1 MSDAPPRLPASVSDS
16 ILPRLSAALL
26 DQLVSELPLS
36 VLLIKRGFPSRVVYA
51 NLSLHRLLG
60 VVPGTLA
67 GMDLPAF
74 YDRFVDQADSQQV
87 REAVDVGL
95 AHSSTLRLTAT
106 PDGARRVSLEV
117 VPLPDERGL
126 LSHCAWV
133 IGRKQPIEAATPAA
147 SVASPSATTTSAADS
162 LPGALAALYLQI
174 PVGLALVDP
183 TGHLRVAN
191 RAFADCLGVTPET
204 LQGQPALQEI
214 SAALA
219 VASRAPATAA
229 ALPVSL
235 PSTTGKPEVFE
246 LTLGSVPVGSEPW
259 QLLTLHDV
267 RARDAANALRE
278 ETRRLESLGTFAS
291 GIAHDFNNLLTI
303 ILGYGGLLRDHADP
317 SGGIG
322 RATSA
327 ILEAGNRGAD
337 IVRQLQ
343 LFAHHHPPECR
354 PVDFHALMEEAVA
367 HAFPSLP
374 DGITVARE
382 FTSRPFVVELDS
394 SHVLLGLR
402 HLLQNGRDA
411 MESGGTLTL
420 RTHIVD
426 QKASPGARQ
435 ASTVLASIVDEG
447 PEMDESRRAKLFDPF
462 SAPQS
467 RAGTRGLGLAV
478 VYGIMRAHQ
487 GRIEVATEPGRG
499 NRIDLHFPCR
509 AATAAQPPPEPAALT
524 QPAAQGTVLIV
535 EDEVDIGRL
544 WDGLFTSHGI
554 PHVWARDGDEALT
567 LFHRHRH
574 DIRLLFTDVGLP
586 GMSGWKLAQSLRE
599 LDPHLPILITSGA
612 FQPNDRTAS
621 GLAEP
626 LVCLS
631 KPFFPSAVIQQVQR
645 LTANQPLTVTAHHG

>member
-1 MSDAPPRLPASVSDS
+1 MSDEPLRPFASVPDS
-16 ILPRLSAALL
+16 ILPRLSASLL
-26 DQLVSELPLS
+26 DQLVGESPLS
-36 VLLIKRGFPSRVVYA
+36 VLLVKRGFPSAVVYA
-51 NLSLHRLLG
+51 NLSIHRLLG
-60 VVPGTLA
+60 VEPGA
-67 GMDLPAF
+67 IAAMDFPAF
-74 YDRFVDQADSQQV
+74 CDHFLNQVDHKRV
-87 REAVDVGL
+87 RETVDVGL
-95 AHSSTLRLTAT
+95 AHSFSVEFMAT
-106 PDGARRVSLEV
+106 PRGSLTVSLDV
-117 VPLPDERGL
+117 VPLPDDRGL
-126 LSHCAWV
+126 LSHCALV
-133 IGRKQPIEAATPAA
+133 IGRTPTSDQAAPAE
-147 SVASPSATTTSAADS
+147 SVAPPSGPTMPSAES
-162 LPGALAALYLQI
+162 LLSVLAELYQQI

-183 TGHLRVAN
+183 TGRLRVAN
-191 RAFADCLGVTPET
+191 RAFAACLGLSPET
-204 LQGQPALQEI
+204 LHAQPALEEI

-219 VASRAPATAA
+219 LASRVPAAATAI
-229 ALPVSL
+229 PVSL
-235 PSTTGKPEVFE
+235 PSATGKPKVFE
-246 LTLGSVPVGSEPW
+246 LTLGTVPIGAEPW

-303 ILGYGGLLRDHADP
+303 ILGYGGLIRDQADP
-317 SGGIG
+317 SGSVG

-327 ILEAGNRGAD
+327 ILDAGKRGAD

-343 LFAHHHPPECR
+343 LFAHQYPPEYR
-354 PVDFHALMEEAVA
+354 RVDFHALIEEAVA
-367 HAFPSLP
+367 HAFPCLP
-374 DGITVARE
+374 EGITLDRD
-382 FTSRPFVVELDS
+382 FTPRPFVVELDS
-394 SHVLLGLR
+394 SQMLLGLR

-411 MESGGTLTL
+411 MQSGGALTL
-420 RTHIVD
+420 RTLVVD

-435 ASTVLASIVDEG
+435 PATLVLSIIDDG
-447 PEMDESRRAKLFDPF
+447 PEMDEARRAKLFDPF

-487 GRIEVATEPGRG
+487 GRIEVAAELGRG

-509 AATAAQPPPEPAALT
+509 TATAVLLPPEPAALT
-524 QPAAQGTVLIV
+524 PPLAPGTVLIV

-544 WDGLFTSHGI
+544 WEGLFTSHGI

-574 DIRLLFTDVGLP
+574 DIGLLLTDVGLP

-645 LTANQPLTVTAHHG
+645 LTANQPLTVTAHHR